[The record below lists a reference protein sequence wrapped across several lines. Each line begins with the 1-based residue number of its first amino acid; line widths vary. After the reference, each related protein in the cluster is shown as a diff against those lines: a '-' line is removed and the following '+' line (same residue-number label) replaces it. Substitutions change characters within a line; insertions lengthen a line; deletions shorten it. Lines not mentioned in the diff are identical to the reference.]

1 MGTCGRPLFWVG
13 STLDDLRDFPAGV
26 KRVVGFALRQAQDGG
41 KHVDARPLKGFGG
54 AGVLEIIDDD
64 DGDTYRAVY
73 TIRFSDAVYALHAF
87 KKKSNRGISTPK
99 CEMDLVR
106 ERLKRAEE
114 HHSRWV
120 QEVESDHE

>member
-1 MGTCGRPLFWVG
+1 MG

-41 KHVDARPLKGFGG
+41 QHVDARPLKGFGG

-87 KKKSNRGISTPK
+87 KKKSTRGISTPK
-99 CEMDLVR
+99 REMDLVR

>member
-1 MGTCGRPLFWVG
+1 VLFWVG

-87 KKKSNRGISTPK
+87 KKKSTRGTSTPK